1 MNPTD
6 LLSAPS
12 TQVSAHDC
20 DVLIVGGGPAGL
32 SLSIALSQAG
42 LSSIVLEQQSA
53 VTLAEPPP
61 DGREI
66 ALTHPSV
73 ELLTALGSWSELAT
87 HEIGRIR
94 EAHVHDGAVQ
104 SVASMS
110 LDALGSGEEHL
121 GWIVPNHAL
130 RRSAFAVAAKSQHV
144 RILDSAKVLGVS
156 TSSDSATLEYQRA
169 GAPKAS
175 LRAPLVVAADSR
187 FSTTRRQLGV
197 GADMTDFGR
206 SVIVCR
212 MRHEQPHHDIAHEC
226 FGYERTLAVLPLQD
240 DPATGNHLCSAVVT
254 ADSADAQALMN
265 LPAEAFTAKV
275 QSQFDGRL
283 GAMQLVG
290 ERHAYPLVAVYAHR
304 FAGHRFALLGDA
316 AVGMHPVTAH
326 GYNLGLA
333 SVRELTNAL
342 QHAREQGQ
350 DIGNAAHLQ
359 RFARAHHRH
368 AWPIFQGTNT
378 VVRLFTNARPL
389 PRLLRQLVLKSAN
402 VLPPVKSA
410 IVQQLTGRGLFA
422 IGAGGLTGRARSSH
436 ITRGHSMGR

>member
-1 MNPTD
+1 MTSTD
-6 LLSAPS
+6 LLSAPA
-12 TQVSAHDC
+12 TQATATDC

-42 LSSIVLEQQSA
+42 FSSIVLEQQSA
-53 VTLAEPPP
+53 ATLAAPPE

-73 ELLTALGSWSELAT
+73 ELLKTLGSWAELAT

-94 EAHVHDGAVQ
+94 EAHVHDGPVRGTAG
-104 SVASMS
+104 MS

-130 RRSAFAVAAKSQHV
+130 RRSAHAIAARNPHV
-144 RILDSAKVLGVS
+144 QILDNAKVLGVS
-156 TSSDSATLEYQRA
+156 TSKHCATVEYQRA
-169 GAPKAS
+169 DQPKAT

-187 FSTTRRQLGV
+187 FSATRRQLGV
-197 GADMTDFGR
+197 GAQMTDFGR
-206 SVIVCR
+206 TVIVCR
-212 MRHEQPHHDIAHEC
+212 MQHERPHEDIAHEC

-240 DPATGNHLCSAVVT
+240 DPLTGAHLCSAVVT
-254 ADSADAQALMN
+254 ADSAEALELMS
-265 LPAEAFTAKV
+265 LSPEAFTAKV

-333 SVRELTNAL
+333 SVRELSEAL
-342 QHAREQGQ
+342 QRARELKQ
-350 DIGNAAHLQ
+350 DIAHPAHLQ
-359 RFARAHHRH
+359 RFAQTHHRH

-378 VVRLFTNARPL
+378 VVRLFTNPKPL
-389 PRLLRQLVLKSAN
+389 PRLLRQLVLKGAN
-402 VLPPVKSA
+402 VLPPVKAA

-422 IGAGGLTGRARSSH
+422 IGAGGLTSHASTARTHLTS
-436 ITRGHSMGR
+436 R